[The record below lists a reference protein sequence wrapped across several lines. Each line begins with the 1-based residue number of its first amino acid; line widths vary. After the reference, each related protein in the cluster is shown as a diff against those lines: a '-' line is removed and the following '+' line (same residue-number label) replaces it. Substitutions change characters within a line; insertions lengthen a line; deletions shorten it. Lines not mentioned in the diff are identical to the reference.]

1 MQYAYDIRKF
11 EAYNT
16 IPELLFAIKDYYQEG
31 HPVVMSKIKHQEDKA
46 SYHRLFSDVHY
57 VCKMLDNLHSGV
69 MRVALMSEFFCYE
82 WLVAFLAV
90 ICTGN
95 IAVPI
100 DKDLNESALLQH
112 MQQADINAV
121 FFDNSCSRNIS
132 SDLSAGL
139 LFTISLDRS
148 NGYPSIKDFCG
159 SELIK
164 YTPKQTL
171 SPDQSAIMIF
181 TSGTMGASKIVS
193 LSHKNICH
201 DIFCSISL
209 LGERAVFPGD
219 RTIPV
224 LPLHHVYGIT
234 VGILAPLCYGM
245 TLCAGGGM
253 KYFSKSIA
261 YFKPTFLTIVPIIA
275 EAIHKRIW
283 QETERNGKTK
293 RLKTMILFNHFF
305 KRFGLDMSGKL
316 FRKVWDSLGGNL
328 KILLCGAAFVE
339 KNLVDAY
346 SDLGI
351 SLIVGYGISECSP
364 LITANALKNNV
375 AGSVG
380 KTVGAPYC
388 EIKIMNGEICVKG
401 SIVFSEYYKNEQE
414 TQKAFTNGW
423 FKTGDLGYLDSNGN
437 LYISG
442 RKKNLIILPDGN
454 NVSPEELESLLQK
467 ESLIKS
473 VFVCEREY
481 ENCAY
486 ITAYIHPNYEY
497 ASSLKMQ
504 DIRGEILKIVSK
516 INLTLPYYKKIH
528 KVEISE
534 TDFEKTALGKVKRY
548 VYCQ

>member
-31 HPVVMSKIKHQEDKA
+31 HPVVMSKIKHQEDKV

-148 NGYPSIKDFCG
+148 NGYPSIKDFYG

-283 QETERNGKTK
+283 QEAERNGKTK

-305 KRFGLDMSGKL
+305 KRFGLDMSSKL

-380 KTVGAPYC
+380 K
-388 EIKIMNGEICVKG
+388 
-401 SIVFSEYYKNEQE
+401 
-414 TQKAFTNGW
+414 
-423 FKTGDLGYLDSNGN
+423 D
-437 LYISG
+437 
-442 RKKNLIILPDGN
+442 R
-454 NVSPEELESLLQK
+454 
-467 ESLIKS
+467 KS
-473 VFVCEREY
+473 VV
-481 ENCAY
+481 
-486 ITAYIHPNYEY
+486 
-497 ASSLKMQ
+497 
-504 DIRGEILKIVSK
+504 
-516 INLTLPYYKKIH
+516 
-528 KVEISE
+528 
-534 TDFEKTALGKVKRY
+534 
-548 VYCQ
+548 

>member
-1 MQYAYDIRKF
+1 
-11 EAYNT
+11 
-16 IPELLFAIKDYYQEG
+16 
-31 HPVVMSKIKHQEDKA
+31 
-46 SYHRLFSDVHY
+46 
-57 VCKMLDNLHSGV
+57 
-69 MRVALMSEFFCYE
+69 
-82 WLVAFLAV
+82 
-90 ICTGN
+90 
-95 IAVPI
+95 
-100 DKDLNESALLQH
+100 
-112 MQQADINAV
+112 
-121 FFDNSCSRNIS
+121 
-132 SDLSAGL
+132 
-139 LFTISLDRS
+139 
-148 NGYPSIKDFCG
+148 
-159 SELIK
+159 
-164 YTPKQTL
+164 
-171 SPDQSAIMIF
+171 
-181 TSGTMGASKIVS
+181 
-193 LSHKNICH
+193 
-201 DIFCSISL
+201 
-209 LGERAVFPGD
+209 
-219 RTIPV
+219 
-224 LPLHHVYGIT
+224 
-234 VGILAPLCYGM
+234 
-245 TLCAGGGM
+245 M

-283 QETERNGKTK
+283 QEAERNGKTK

-305 KRFGLDMSGKL
+305 KRFGLDMSSKL